1 MSLTQIRTESSFV
14 FYNKLY
20 KQIHRV
26 NWVHLWV
33 SQWLMLFFVITKIF
47 GLMNALLNLNLQFT
61 EIMLTTFFLL
71 KSGKHLKVFVIYANS
86 KHKTRKFTFTDKH
99 LNNFSF
105 SNVKI
110 TSKNKWFLISY
121 FRKAT
126 FREVSTDYDIY
137 KILIKPNVLFFSYLQ
152 GFKICFSMENF
163 QIVIEQ
169 LRSIFKYISYPVNI
183 VDQCIEQF
191 SDKLYVAKQIVST
204 VPEKE
209 LLIVLPFL
217 GKFSINLRIR
227 LYISVSQTLPQCKIK
242 VIFRSKNRLSN
253 LFKFK
258 DSLPLNVRSNLI
270 YKIQFS
276 NCKIT

>member
-1 MSLTQIRTESSFV
+1 MSFTQIRTESSFV

-26 NWVHLWV
+26 KWVHLWV
-33 SQWLMLFFVITKIF
+33 PQWLMLFFVITKIF

-86 KHKTRKFTFTDKH
+86 KHKNRKFTFTDKH

-110 TSKNKWFLISY
+110 TSKNKWFLTSY

-152 GFKICFSMENF
+152 GFKILF
-163 QIVIEQ
+163 QH
-169 LRSIFKYISYPVNI
+169 
-183 VDQCIEQF
+183 
-191 SDKLYVAKQIVST
+191 
-204 VPEKE
+204 
-209 LLIVLPFL
+209 
-217 GKFSINLRIR
+217 GKFSNSSRTAEKYFQI
-227 LYISVSQTLPQCKIK
+227 YQLPC
-242 VIFRSKNRLSN
+242 
-253 LFKFK
+253 
-258 DSLPLNVRSNLI
+258 
-270 YKIQFS
+270 
-276 NCKIT
+276 